1 MNLYNPIIA
10 MFVIMGA
17 AFVLNIISNILTKYM
32 VYTPEFVER
41 RRTINQVRKEY
52 MELRK
57 TGDEKQLKKLEKK
70 LESMRKMETE
80 LSIKSF
86 KPMIFTFILFYLMW
100 WWLSG
105 LYKGMDSFVLLPFP
119 LPYVGSSLNLF
130 WWYLVASFWLGAVMR
145 KLFIPEI

>member
-1 MNLYNPIIA
+1 MNLYDPFTAI
-10 MFVIMGA
+10 FVIMGA
-17 AFVLNIISNILTKYM
+17 AFILNIISNILNKYM
-32 VYTPEFVER
+32 VYTPEFVKKR
-41 RRTINQVRKEY
+41 KMINQVRKEY
-52 MELRK
+52 MQLRK

-86 KPMIFTFILFYLMW
+86 KPMIFTFVIFYLMW

-119 LPYVGSSLNLF
+119 LPYIGPSLNLF
-130 WWYLVASFWLGAVMR
+130 WWYLIASLWLGALMR